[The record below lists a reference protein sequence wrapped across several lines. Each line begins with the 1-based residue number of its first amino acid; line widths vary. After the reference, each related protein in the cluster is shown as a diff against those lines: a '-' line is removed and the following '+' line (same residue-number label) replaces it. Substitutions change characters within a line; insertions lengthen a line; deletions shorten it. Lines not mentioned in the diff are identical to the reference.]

1 MMKKQRGLTAI
12 AWIVVL
18 GLVAVQGLVALR
30 IIPVYMNHGSVKSVT
45 DSLKTDPDIKGK
57 SPKQIKSMISK
68 RLEVNSLAYLM
79 KDKDAFQFKR
89 SERGLKLIVHIEER
103 GPVFGNLNFLVIFD
117 HEVDLPT
124 R

>member
-1 MMKKQRGLTAI
+1 MIKKQRGLTAI
-12 AWIVVL
+12 AWIIVI

-30 IIPVYMNHGSVKSVT
+30 IIPVYMNHNSVKSIT

-57 SPKQIKSMISK
+57 SPKQIRSMISK
-68 RLEVNSLAYLM
+68 KLEVNNLAYLM
-79 KDKDAFQFKR
+79 RNKETFQFKR
-89 SERGLKLIVHIEER
+89 SEKGLKLTVHIEEK